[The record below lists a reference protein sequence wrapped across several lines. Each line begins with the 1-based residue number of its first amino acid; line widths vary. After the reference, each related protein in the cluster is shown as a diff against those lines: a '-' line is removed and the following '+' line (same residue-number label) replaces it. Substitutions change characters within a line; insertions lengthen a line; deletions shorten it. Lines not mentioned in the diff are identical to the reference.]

1 MSSMEHPKPE
11 YNGAVGDAI
20 GNRALAGWEIASVG
34 SSILIAEWL
43 ASVAVDWTRIAAA
56 VPIALAFVLSVSS
69 HRLRGE
75 TARDLGFRFD
85 NFFRAAGLLT
95 LPMIVTAIVCLAIA
109 WWTREHINFWRWHI
123 SRPLALQLILGFA
136 WGFVQQYML
145 QSLVNRRAQI
155 IWGRGWVSVL
165 VVAAVFA
172 GLHLPNPAL
181 TVATFVGG
189 VIWATV
195 YQRAPNIFALA
206 ISHSLMTWIVVSTLP
221 ASSLHHLRIGFK
233 YFGSN

>member
-1 MSSMEHPKPE
+1 MSSMEYLKPE
-11 YNGAVGDAI
+11 DSQAVGDVI
-20 GNRALAGWEIASVG
+20 GNRALAGWEIASVV
-34 SSILIAEWL
+34 SSIFIAEWL
-43 ASVAVDWTRIAAA
+43 ASVAVDWMRIAVV
-56 VPIALAFVLSVSS
+56 VPIGLAFVLSISS

-75 TARDLGFRFD
+75 TLRDLGFRLD
-85 NFFRAAGLLT
+85 NFLRAAGLLT
-95 LPMIVTAIVCLAIA
+95 LPMIVTAIVCLAIG
-109 WWTREHINFWRWHI
+109 WWTGERIDFLRWHI
-123 SRPLALQLILGFA
+123 SRPLAVQLILGFA

-155 IWGRGWVSVL
+155 IWGRGWLSVL
-165 VVAAVFA
+165 VVAAIFA

-189 VIWATV
+189 VIWAAV

-206 ISHSLMTWIVVSTLP
+206 ISHSLMTWIVVSTAP
-221 ASSLHHLRIGFK
+221 ASALHHLRIGLK

>member
-1 MSSMEHPKPE
+1 MSSREYSRPE
-11 YNGAVGDAI
+11 NGESVGNVI
-20 GNRALAGWEIASVG
+20 GDRALAGWEITSVV
-34 SSILIAEWL
+34 SSIFIAEWI
-43 ASVAVDWTRIAAA
+43 ASVAVDWTRIFVA
-56 VPIALAFVLSVSS
+56 VPISLAFVLSISS

-75 TARDLGFRFD
+75 TARDLGLRFD
-85 NFFRAAGLLT
+85 NFLRAIGLLT
-95 LPMIVTAIVCLAIA
+95 LPMIVTAIICLAIA
-109 WWTREHINFWRWHI
+109 WLTGARVDFLRWHI
-123 SRPLALQLILGFA
+123 SRPLAVQLILGFA

-155 IWGRGWVSVL
+155 IWGKGWLSVL
-165 VVAAVFA
+165 VVAAIFA
-172 GLHLPNPAL
+172 GLHLPNPWL

-189 VIWATV
+189 VIWAAV
-195 YQRAPNIFALA
+195 YQRAPNILALA

>member
-1 MSSMEHPKPE
+1 MSSMEYLKPE
-11 YNGAVGDAI
+11 DSQAVGDVI
-20 GNRALAGWEIASVG
+20 GNRALAGWEIASVV
-34 SSILIAEWL
+34 SSIFIAEWL
-43 ASVAVDWTRIAAA
+43 ASVAVDWMRIAVV
-56 VPIALAFVLSVSS
+56 VPIGLAFVLAISS

-75 TARDLGFRFD
+75 TLRDLGFRLD
-85 NFFRAAGLLT
+85 NFLRAAGLLT
-95 LPMIVTAIVCLAIA
+95 LPMIVTAIVCLAIG
-109 WWTREHINFWRWHI
+109 WWTGERIDFLRWHI
-123 SRPLALQLILGFA
+123 SRPLAVQLILGFA

-155 IWGRGWVSVL
+155 VWGRGWLSVL
-165 VVAAVFA
+165 VVAAIFA

-189 VIWATV
+189 VIWAAV

-206 ISHSLMTWIVVSTLP
+206 ISHSLMTWIVVSTVP
-221 ASSLHHLRIGFK
+221 ASALHHLRIGLK

>member
-1 MSSMEHPKPE
+1 MSSMEYPKLE
-11 YNGAVGDAI
+11 HSEVVGDVI
-20 GNRALAGWEIASVG
+20 GDCALAGWEIASVV
-34 SSILIAEWL
+34 SSIFIAEWL
-43 ASVAVDWTRIAAA
+43 ASVAVDWTRISLA
-56 VPIALAFVLSVSS
+56 VPIGLAFVLSISS

-95 LPMIVTAIVCLAIA
+95 LPMILTATVCLAIA
-109 WWTREHINFWRWHI
+109 WWTGEGIDFLRWHV
-123 SRPLALQLILGFA
+123 SRPLAAQLILGFA

-155 IWGRGWVSVL
+155 ILGKGWLSVL
-165 VVAAVFA
+165 TVAAIFA

-181 TVATFVGG
+181 IVATFVGG
-189 VIWATV
+189 VIWAAV

-206 ISHSLMTWIVVSTLP
+206 ISHSLMTWIVVSTVP
-221 ASSLHHLRIGFK
+221 ASALHHLRIGLK

>member
-1 MSSMEHPKPE
+1 MEYLRPE
-11 YNGAVGDAI
+11 DSQAVGDVI
-20 GNRALAGWEIASVG
+20 GNRALAGWEIASVV
-34 SSILIAEWL
+34 SSIFIAEWL
-43 ASVAVDWTRIAAA
+43 ASVAVDWMRIAVV
-56 VPIALAFVLSVSS
+56 VPIGLAFVLSISS

-75 TARDLGFRFD
+75 TLRDLGFRLD
-85 NFFRAAGLLT
+85 NFLRAAGLLT
-95 LPMIVTAIVCLAIA
+95 LPMIVTAIVCLAIG
-109 WWTREHINFWRWHI
+109 WWTGERIDFLRWHI
-123 SRPLALQLILGFA
+123 SRPLAVQLILGFA

-155 IWGRGWVSVL
+155 IWGRGWLSVL
-165 VVAAVFA
+165 VVAAIFA

-189 VIWATV
+189 VIWAAV

-206 ISHSLMTWIVVSTLP
+206 ISHSLMTWIVVSTVP
-221 ASSLHHLRIGFK
+221 ASALHHLRIGLK

>member
-1 MSSMEHPKPE
+1 MSSMEYLKPE
-11 YNGAVGDAI
+11 DSQAVGDVI
-20 GNRALAGWEIASVG
+20 GNRALAGWEIASVV
-34 SSILIAEWL
+34 SSIFIAEWL
-43 ASVAVDWTRIAAA
+43 ASVAVDWMRIAVV
-56 VPIALAFVLSVSS
+56 VPIGLAFVLSISS

-75 TARDLGFRFD
+75 TLRDLGFRLD
-85 NFFRAAGLLT
+85 NFLQAAGLLT
-95 LPMIVTAIVCLAIA
+95 LPMIVTAIVCLAIG
-109 WWTREHINFWRWHI
+109 WWTGERIDFLRWHI
-123 SRPLALQLILGFA
+123 SRPLAVQLILGFA

-155 IWGRGWVSVL
+155 IWGRGWLSVL
-165 VVAAVFA
+165 VVAAIFA

-189 VIWATV
+189 VIWAAV

-206 ISHSLMTWIVVSTLP
+206 ISHSLMTWIVVSTVP
-221 ASSLHHLRIGFK
+221 ASALHHLRIGLK

>member
-1 MSSMEHPKPE
+1 MSSMEYPKLE
-11 YNGAVGDAI
+11 QSEVVGDVI
-20 GNRALAGWEIASVG
+20 GDCALAGWEIASVV
-34 SSILIAEWL
+34 SSIFIAEWL
-43 ASVAVDWTRIAAA
+43 ASVAVDWTRISLA
-56 VPIALAFVLSVSS
+56 VPIGLAFVLSISS

-95 LPMIVTAIVCLAIA
+95 VPMILTATVCLAIA
-109 WWTREHINFWRWHI
+109 WWTGERIDFLRWHV
-123 SRPLALQLILGFA
+123 SRPLAAQLILGFG

-155 IWGRGWVSVL
+155 IWGKGWLSVL
-165 VVAAVFA
+165 TVAAIFA

-181 TVATFVGG
+181 VVATFIGG
-189 VIWATV
+189 VIWAAV

-221 ASSLHHLRIGFK
+221 ASSLNHLRIGFK

>member
-1 MSSMEHPKPE
+1 MSSMEYLKPE
-11 YNGAVGDAI
+11 DSQAVGDVI
-20 GNRALAGWEIASVG
+20 GNRALAGWEIASVV
-34 SSILIAEWL
+34 SSIFIAEWL
-43 ASVAVDWTRIAAA
+43 ASVAVDWMRIAVV
-56 VPIALAFVLSVSS
+56 VPIGLAFVLSISS

-75 TARDLGFRFD
+75 TLRDLGFRLD
-85 NFFRAAGLLT
+85 NFLQAAGLLT
-95 LPMIVTAIVCLAIA
+95 LPMIVTAIVCLAIG
-109 WWTREHINFWRWHI
+109 WWTGERIDFLRWHI
-123 SRPLALQLILGFA
+123 SRPLAVQLILGFA

-155 IWGRGWVSVL
+155 IWGRGWLSVL
-165 VVAAVFA
+165 VVAAIFA

-189 VIWATV
+189 VIWAAV

-206 ISHSLMTWIVVSTLP
+206 VSHSLMTWIVVSTLP
-221 ASSLHHLRIGFK
+221 ASSLNHLRIGFK

>member
-1 MSSMEHPKPE
+1 MSSMEYPKLE
-11 YNGAVGDAI
+11 HGEAVGDVI
-20 GNRALAGWEIASVG
+20 GDRALAGWEIASVV
-34 SSILIAEWL
+34 SSIFIAEWL
-43 ASVAVDWTRIAAA
+43 ASVAVDWTRIAVA
-56 VPIALAFVLSVSS
+56 VPIGLAFVLSISS

-85 NFFRAAGLLT
+85 NFLRAIGLLT
-95 LPMIVTAIVCLAIA
+95 LPMIVTAIGCLAIA
-109 WWTREHINFWRWHI
+109 WWAGERIDFLRWHV
-123 SRPLALQLILGFA
+123 SRPLAAQLILGFA

-155 IWGRGWVSVL
+155 ILGKGWLSVL
-165 VVAAVFA
+165 TVAAIFA

-181 TVATFVGG
+181 IVATFVGG
-189 VIWATV
+189 VIWAAV

-206 ISHSLMTWIVVSTLP
+206 ISHSLMTWLVVSTLP
-221 ASSLHHLRIGFK
+221 ASTLHHLRIGFK

>member
-1 MSSMEHPKPE
+1 MSSMEYLKPE
-11 YNGAVGDAI
+11 DSQAVGDVI
-20 GNRALAGWEIASVG
+20 GNRALAGWEIASVV
-34 SSILIAEWL
+34 SSIFIAEWL
-43 ASVAVDWTRIAAA
+43 ASVAVDWMRIAVV
-56 VPIALAFVLSVSS
+56 VPIGLAFVLSSSS

-75 TARDLGFRFD
+75 TLRDLGFRLD
-85 NFFRAAGLLT
+85 NFLRAAGLLT
-95 LPMIVTAIVCLAIA
+95 LPMIVTAIVCLAIG
-109 WWTREHINFWRWHI
+109 WWTGERIDFLRWHI
-123 SRPLALQLILGFA
+123 SRPLAVQLILGFA

-155 IWGRGWVSVL
+155 IWGRGWLSVL
-165 VVAAVFA
+165 VVAAIFA

-189 VIWATV
+189 VIWAAV

-206 ISHSLMTWIVVSTLP
+206 ISHSLMTWIVVSTVP
-221 ASSLHHLRIGFK
+221 ASALHHLRIGLK

>member
-1 MSSMEHPKPE
+1 MEYLKPE
-11 YNGAVGDAI
+11 DSQAVGDVI
-20 GNRALAGWEIASVG
+20 GNRALAGWEIASVV
-34 SSILIAEWL
+34 SSIFIAEWL
-43 ASVAVDWTRIAAA
+43 ASVAVDWMRIAVV
-56 VPIALAFVLSVSS
+56 VPIGLAFVLSISS

-75 TARDLGFRFD
+75 TLRDLGFRLD
-85 NFFRAAGLLT
+85 NFLQAAGLLT
-95 LPMIVTAIVCLAIA
+95 LPMIVTAIVCLAIG
-109 WWTREHINFWRWHI
+109 WWTGERIDFLRWHI
-123 SRPLALQLILGFA
+123 SRPLAVQLILGFA

-155 IWGRGWVSVL
+155 IWGRGWLSVL
-165 VVAAVFA
+165 VVAAIFA

-189 VIWATV
+189 VIWAAV

-206 ISHSLMTWIVVSTLP
+206 ISHSLMTWIVVSTVP
-221 ASSLHHLRIGFK
+221 ASALHHLRIGLK

>member
-1 MSSMEHPKPE
+1 MEYLKPE
-11 YNGAVGDAI
+11 DSQAVGDVI
-20 GNRALAGWEIASVG
+20 GNRALAGWEIASVV
-34 SSILIAEWL
+34 SSIFIAEWL
-43 ASVAVDWTRIAAA
+43 ASVAVDWMRIAVV
-56 VPIALAFVLSVSS
+56 VPIGLAFVLSISS

-75 TARDLGFRFD
+75 TLRDLGFRLD
-85 NFFRAAGLLT
+85 NFLRAAGLLT
-95 LPMIVTAIVCLAIA
+95 LPMIVTAIVCLAIG
-109 WWTREHINFWRWHI
+109 WWTGERIDFLRWHI
-123 SRPLALQLILGFA
+123 SRPLAVQLILGFA

-155 IWGRGWVSVL
+155 IWGRGWLSVL
-165 VVAAVFA
+165 VVAAIFA

-189 VIWATV
+189 VIWAAV

-206 ISHSLMTWIVVSTLP
+206 ISHSLMTWIVVSTAP
-221 ASSLHHLRIGFK
+221 ASALHHLRIGLK

>member
-1 MSSMEHPKPE
+1 MEYLKPE
-11 YNGAVGDAI
+11 DSQAVGDVI
-20 GNRALAGWEIASVG
+20 GNRALAGWEIASVV
-34 SSILIAEWL
+34 SSIFIAEWL
-43 ASVAVDWTRIAAA
+43 ASVAVDWMRIAVV
-56 VPIALAFVLSVSS
+56 VPIGLAFVLSISS

-75 TARDLGFRFD
+75 TLRDLGFRLD
-85 NFFRAAGLLT
+85 NFLRAAGLLT
-95 LPMIVTAIVCLAIA
+95 LPMIVTAIVCLAIG
-109 WWTREHINFWRWHI
+109 WWTGERIDFLRWHI
-123 SRPLALQLILGFA
+123 SRPLAVQLILGFA

-155 IWGRGWVSVL
+155 IWGRGWLSVL
-165 VVAAVFA
+165 VVAAIFA

-189 VIWATV
+189 VIWAAV

-206 ISHSLMTWIVVSTLP
+206 ISHSLMTWIVVSTVP
-221 ASSLHHLRIGFK
+221 ASALHHLRIGLK

>member
-1 MSSMEHPKPE
+1 MSSMEYLKPE
-11 YNGAVGDAI
+11 DSQAVGDVI
-20 GNRALAGWEIASVG
+20 GNRALAGWEIASVV
-34 SSILIAEWL
+34 SSIFIAEWL
-43 ASVAVDWTRIAAA
+43 ASVAVDWMRIAVV
-56 VPIALAFVLSVSS
+56 VPIGLAFVLSISS

-75 TARDLGFRFD
+75 TLRDLGFRLD
-85 NFFRAAGLLT
+85 NFLRAAGLLT
-95 LPMIVTAIVCLAIA
+95 LPMIVTAIVCLAIG
-109 WWTREHINFWRWHI
+109 WWTGERIDFLRWHV
-123 SRPLALQLILGFA
+123 SRPLAAQLILGFA

-155 IWGRGWVSVL
+155 IWGRGWLSVL
-165 VVAAVFA
+165 VVAAIFA

-189 VIWATV
+189 VIWAAV

-206 ISHSLMTWIVVSTLP
+206 ISHSLMTWIVVSSVP
-221 ASSLHHLRIGFK
+221 ASALHHLRIGLK

>member
-1 MSSMEHPKPE
+1 MSSMEYLRPE
-11 YNGAVGDAI
+11 DSQAVGDVI
-20 GNRALAGWEIASVG
+20 GNRALAGWEIASVV
-34 SSILIAEWL
+34 SSIFIAEWL
-43 ASVAVDWTRIAAA
+43 ASVAVDWMRIAVV
-56 VPIALAFVLSVSS
+56 VPIGLAFVLSISS

-75 TARDLGFRFD
+75 TLRDLGFRLD
-85 NFFRAAGLLT
+85 NFLRAAGLLT
-95 LPMIVTAIVCLAIA
+95 LPMIVTAIVCLAIG
-109 WWTREHINFWRWHI
+109 WWTGERIDFLRWHI
-123 SRPLALQLILGFA
+123 SRPLAVQLILGFA

-155 IWGRGWVSVL
+155 IWGRGWLSVL
-165 VVAAVFA
+165 VVAAIFA

-189 VIWATV
+189 VIWAAV

-206 ISHSLMTWIVVSTLP
+206 ISHSLMTWIVVSTVP
-221 ASSLHHLRIGFK
+221 ASALHHLRIGLK

>member
-1 MSSMEHPKPE
+1 MSSMEYLKPE
-11 YNGAVGDAI
+11 DSQAVGDVI
-20 GNRALAGWEIASVG
+20 GNRALAGWEIASVV
-34 SSILIAEWL
+34 SSIFIAEWL
-43 ASVAVDWTRIAAA
+43 ASVAVDWMRIAVV
-56 VPIALAFVLSVSS
+56 VPIGLAFVLSISS

-75 TARDLGFRFD
+75 TLRDLGFRLD
-85 NFFRAAGLLT
+85 NFLQAAGLLT
-95 LPMIVTAIVCLAIA
+95 LPMIVTAIVCLAIG
-109 WWTREHINFWRWHI
+109 WWTGERIDFLRWHI
-123 SRPLALQLILGFA
+123 SRPLAVQLILGFA

-155 IWGRGWVSVL
+155 VWGRGWLSVL
-165 VVAAVFA
+165 VVAAIFA

-189 VIWATV
+189 VIWAAV

-206 ISHSLMTWIVVSTLP
+206 ISHSLMTWIVVSTVP
-221 ASSLHHLRIGFK
+221 ASALHHLRIGLK

>member
-1 MSSMEHPKPE
+1 MSSMEYLKPE
-11 YNGAVGDAI
+11 DSQAVGDVI
-20 GNRALAGWEIASVG
+20 GNRALAGWEIASVV
-34 SSILIAEWL
+34 SSIFIAEWL
-43 ASVAVDWTRIAAA
+43 ASVAVDWMRIAVV
-56 VPIALAFVLSVSS
+56 VPIGLAFVLSISS

-75 TARDLGFRFD
+75 TLRDLGFRLD
-85 NFFRAAGLLT
+85 NFLQAAGLLT
-95 LPMIVTAIVCLAIA
+95 LPMIVTAIVCLAIG
-109 WWTREHINFWRWHI
+109 WWTGERIDFLRWHI
-123 SRPLALQLILGFA
+123 SRPLAVQLILGFA

-155 IWGRGWVSVL
+155 IWGRGWLSVL
-165 VVAAVFA
+165 VVAAIFA

-189 VIWATV
+189 VIWAAV

-206 ISHSLMTWIVVSTLP
+206 ISHSLMTWLVVSTLP
-221 ASSLHHLRIGFK
+221 ASTLHHLRIGFK

>member
-1 MSSMEHPKPE
+1 MSSMEYLKPE
-11 YNGAVGDAI
+11 DSQAVGDVI
-20 GNRALAGWEIASVG
+20 GNRALAGWEIASVV
-34 SSILIAEWL
+34 SSIFIAEWL
-43 ASVAVDWTRIAAA
+43 ASVAVDWMRIAVV
-56 VPIALAFVLSVSS
+56 VPIGLAFVLSISS

-75 TARDLGFRFD
+75 TLRDLGFRLD
-85 NFFRAAGLLT
+85 NFLRAAGLLT
-95 LPMIVTAIVCLAIA
+95 LPMIVTAIVCLAIG
-109 WWTREHINFWRWHI
+109 WWTGERIDFLRWHI
-123 SRPLALQLILGFA
+123 SRPLAVQLILGFA

-155 IWGRGWVSVL
+155 IWGRGWLSVL
-165 VVAAVFA
+165 VVAAIFA

-189 VIWATV
+189 VIWAAV

-206 ISHSLMTWIVVSTLP
+206 ISHSLMTWLVVSTLP
-221 ASSLHHLRIGFK
+221 ASTLHHLRIGFK

>member
-1 MSSMEHPKPE
+1 MSSMEYLKPE
-11 YNGAVGDAI
+11 DSQAVGDVI
-20 GNRALAGWEIASVG
+20 GNRALAGWEIASVV
-34 SSILIAEWL
+34 SSIFIAEWL
-43 ASVAVDWTRIAAA
+43 ASVAVDWMRIAVV
-56 VPIALAFVLSVSS
+56 VPIGLAFVLSISS

-75 TARDLGFRFD
+75 TLRDLGFRLD
-85 NFFRAAGLLT
+85 NFLRAAGLLT
-95 LPMIVTAIVCLAIA
+95 LPMIVTAIVCLAIG
-109 WWTREHINFWRWHI
+109 WWTGERIDFLRWHI
-123 SRPLALQLILGFA
+123 SRPLAVQLILGFA

-155 IWGRGWVSVL
+155 VWGRGWLSVL
-165 VVAAVFA
+165 VVAAIFA

-189 VIWATV
+189 VIWAAV

-206 ISHSLMTWIVVSTLP
+206 ISHSLMTWIVVSTVP
-221 ASSLHHLRIGFK
+221 ASALHHLRIGLK

>member
-1 MSSMEHPKPE
+1 MSSMEYLKPE
-11 YNGAVGDAI
+11 DSQAVGDVI
-20 GNRALAGWEIASVG
+20 GNRALAGWEIASVV
-34 SSILIAEWL
+34 SSIFIAEWL
-43 ASVAVDWTRIAAA
+43 ASVAVDWMRIAVV
-56 VPIALAFVLSVSS
+56 VPIGLAFVLSISS

-75 TARDLGFRFD
+75 TLRDLGFRLD
-85 NFFRAAGLLT
+85 NFLRAAGLLT
-95 LPMIVTAIVCLAIA
+95 LPMIVTAIVCLAIG
-109 WWTREHINFWRWHI
+109 WWTGQRIDFLRWHI
-123 SRPLALQLILGFA
+123 SRPLAVQLILGFA

-155 IWGRGWVSVL
+155 IWGRGWLSVL
-165 VVAAVFA
+165 VVAAIFA

-189 VIWATV
+189 VIWAAV

-206 ISHSLMTWIVVSTLP
+206 ISHSLMTWIVVSTVP
-221 ASSLHHLRIGFK
+221 ASALHHLRIGLK